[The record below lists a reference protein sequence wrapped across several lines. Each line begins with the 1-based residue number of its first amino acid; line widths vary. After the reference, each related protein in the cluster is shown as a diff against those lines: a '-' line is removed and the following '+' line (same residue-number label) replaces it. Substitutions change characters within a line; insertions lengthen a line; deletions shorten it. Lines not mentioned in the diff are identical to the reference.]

1 MSTALTKRLNQIL
14 PRIQRPG
21 FLSSEGIGNEI
32 ACYIF
37 DYPADAE
44 LQVREHIETIM
55 GQLESPPQ
63 NINALHLNLLD
74 VITEY
79 LKHRGL
85 FGKVLDM
92 ETQEDPAGTLKAL
105 QGPVTAE
112 KIGDFIGEQY
122 SPKSLDLLLLS
133 GIGSAWPMLRT
144 HSLLN
149 CLHTIMNNV
158 PVILFY
164 PGTFDGTTLRL
175 FGHIP
180 QPDSTP
186 SAKPYYRAF
195 SLVPGGTE
203 S

>member
-1 MSTALTKRLNQIL
+1 MT
-14 PRIQRPG
+14 
-21 FLSSEGIGNEI
+21 
-32 ACYIF
+32 C
-37 DYPADAE
+37 
-44 LQVREHIETIM
+44 
-55 GQLESPPQ
+55 
-63 NINALHLNLLD
+63 D
-74 VITEY
+74 V
-79 LKHRGL
+79 
-85 FGKVLDM
+85 
-92 ETQEDPAGTLKAL
+92 
-105 QGPVTAE
+105 PVTAE